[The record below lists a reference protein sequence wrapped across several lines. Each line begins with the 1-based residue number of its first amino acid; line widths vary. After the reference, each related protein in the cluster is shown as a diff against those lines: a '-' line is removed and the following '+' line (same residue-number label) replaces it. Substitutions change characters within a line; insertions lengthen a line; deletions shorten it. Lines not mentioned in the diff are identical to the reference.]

1 MMERLSSG
9 AERLDAIL
17 GGGLLRNSVN
27 MIMGLPGSGKTILA
41 QQYLLRNS
49 TPEHPGVFLSTVSEP
64 LDKILRYGQGLSFFD
79 SKLVGSSVFYE
90 DVGVRLNDDGLPGV
104 LDHVTEVLKRRQPGI
119 IVVDSFKAL
128 HPYADDG
135 SHYRRFL
142 HDLAGRLSALPVTSF
157 WIGEYAALEL
167 SEAAEFAVADAIMS
181 LTTERTAERE
191 LRVLQVLKLRGSTFL
206 SGKHAYRISEEGID
220 VFPRLADPAEQPFY
234 SLDGDGDRI
243 STGISLL
250 DGMLED
256 GYFQGASTL
265 VAGPSGSGKTL
276 MALHFV
282 FNGAEHGERALIAT
296 FQENPTQ
303 LERIVQGFGWSI
315 DHPNIDVMYRTPVDM
330 YLDEWVYE
338 LLEAVER
345 TGAKRVMID
354 SMGDLRASSG
364 DEIRFREHNYSLL
377 QRLSRQGVSLIMTQE
392 VSELFG
398 VTRLSEY
405 GISHLS
411 DNVVLLQFLR
421 GESQVKRAVTVMKT
435 RGSAHDPAIRQF
447 EITREGFVL
456 GEAFSPAQ
464 SLL

>member
-1 MMERLSSG
+1 MTERLSSG
-9 AERLDAIL
+9 AKRLDAIL
-17 GGGLLRNSVN
+17 GGGLLRNSLN
-27 MIMGLPGSGKTILA
+27 MLMGLPGSGKTILA
-41 QQYLLRNS
+41 QQYLLCNA

-79 SKLVGSSVFYE
+79 SKVVGSSVFYE

-119 IVVDSFKAL
+119 LVVDSFKAL
-128 HPYADDG
+128 HPYADSG
-135 SHYRRFL
+135 GHYRRFL
-142 HDLAGRLSALPVTSF
+142 HDLAGRLSVLPVTSF
-157 WIGEYAALEL
+157 WVGEYGAHEL
-167 SEAAEFAVADAIMS
+167 SEAAEFAVADAILS

-220 VFPRLADPAEQPFY
+220 VFPRLADPAQQPSY
-234 SLDGDGDRI
+234 NLDGDRI
-243 STGISLL
+243 STGIPLL
-250 DGMLED
+250 DGMLGD
-256 GYFQGASTL
+256 GYFNGASTL

-276 MALHFV
+276 MGLHFV

-315 DHPNIDVMYRTPVDM
+315 NHPNIDVMYRTPVDM
-330 YLDEWVYE
+330 YLDEWVHE

-354 SMGDLRASSG
+354 SMGDLRAASA
-364 DEIRFREHNYSLL
+364 DEIRFREYNYSLL

-435 RGSAHDPAIRQF
+435 RGSAHDPTIRQF
-447 EITREGFVL
+447 EITGEGFVL
-456 GEAFSPAQ
+456 GEVFSPAQ

>member
-1 MMERLSSG
+1 MTERLSSG
-9 AERLDAIL
+9 AERLDVIL
-17 GGGLLRNSVN
+17 GGGLLRNSLN

-41 QQYLLRNS
+41 QQYLLGTATEER
-49 TPEHPGVFLSTVSEP
+49 PGVYLSTVSEP
-64 LDKILRYGQGLSFFD
+64 LGKILRYGQGLSFFD
-79 SKLVGSSVFYE
+79 SKSVGTSVFYE
-90 DVGVRLNDDGLPGV
+90 DVGGRLNDDGLPGV
-104 LDHVTEVLKRRQPGI
+104 LEHVTDLLKRRQPSI
-119 IVVDSFKAL
+119 LVLDSFKAL
-128 HPYADDG
+128 HSYADNSG
-135 SHYRRFL
+135 HYRRFL

-157 WIGEYAALEL
+157 WVGEYGAHEL
-167 SEAAEFAVADAIMS
+167 SEAAEFAVADAIIS

-206 SGKHAYRISEEGID
+206 SGKHAYRISEGGID
-220 VFPRLADPAEQPFY
+220 VFPRFADPADQPTY
-234 SLDGDGDRI
+234 RLDGDRI

-250 DGMLED
+250 DGMLEE

-276 MALHFV
+276 MGLHFV
-282 FNGAEHGERALIAT
+282 FNGAQHGERALIAT
-296 FQENPTQ
+296 FQENPIQ
-303 LERIVQGFGWSI
+303 LERVVQGFGWSL
-315 DHPNIDVMYRTPVDM
+315 DHPGIDVMYRAPVDI
-330 YLDEWVYE
+330 YVDEWVYE

-345 TGAKRVMID
+345 TGARRVMVD
-354 SMGDLRASSG
+354 SMGDLRAASG
-364 DEIRFREHNYSLL
+364 DEIRFREYNYSLL

-392 VSELFG
+392 VPELFG

-447 EITREGFVL
+447 EITGEGFEL
-456 GEAFSPAQ
+456 GEAFLPAQ

>member
-1 MMERLSSG
+1 MTERLSSG

-17 GGGLLRNSVN
+17 GGGLLSNSLN

-41 QQYLLRNS
+41 QQYLLGNA
-49 TPEHPGVFLSTVSEP
+49 TEEHPGVYLSTVSEP

-79 SKLVGSSVFYE
+79 SKMVGTSVFYE
-90 DVGVRLNDDGLPGV
+90 DVGGRLNDDGLPGV
-104 LDHVTEVLKRRQPGI
+104 LEHVTDLLKRRQPGI
-119 IVVDSFKAL
+119 LVVDSFKAL
-128 HPYADDG
+128 HPYADNSG
-135 SHYRRFL
+135 HYRRFL

-157 WIGEYAALEL
+157 WVGEYGAHEL
-167 SEAAEFAVADAIMS
+167 SEAAEFAVADAIIS

-191 LRVLQVLKLRGSTFL
+191 LRMLQVLKLRGSTFL
-206 SGKHAYRISEEGID
+206 SGKHAYRISEGGID
-220 VFPRLADPAEQPFY
+220 VFPRLADPTEQPSY
-234 SLDGDGDRI
+234 RLDGDRI
-243 STGISLL
+243 STGIPLL

-276 MALHFV
+276 MGLHFA

-303 LERIVQGFGWSI
+303 LERVVQGFGWSL
-315 DHPNIDVMYRTPVDM
+315 DHPDIDVMYRTPVDM

-338 LLEAVER
+338 LLEAIER
-345 TGAKRVMID
+345 TGARRVMID
-354 SMGDLRASSG
+354 SMGDLRAASG
-364 DEIRFREHNYSLL
+364 DEIRFREYNYSLL

-398 VTRLSEY
+398 VSRLSEY

-447 EITREGFVL
+447 EITREGFEL
-456 GEAFSPAQ
+456 GEEFSPAQ

>member
-1 MMERLSSG
+1 MTERLSSG
-9 AERLDAIL
+9 AERLDVIL
-17 GGGLLRNSVN
+17 GGGLLRNSLN

-41 QQYLLRNS
+41 QQYLLGNATEER
-49 TPEHPGVFLSTVSEP
+49 PGVYLSTVSEP
-64 LDKILRYGQGLSFFD
+64 LAKILRYGQGLSFFD
-79 SKLVGSSVFYE
+79 SKSVGTSVFYE
-90 DVGVRLNDDGLPGV
+90 DVGGRLNDGGLPGV
-104 LDHVTEVLKRRQPGI
+104 LEHVTNLLKRRQPSI
-119 IVVDSFKAL
+119 LVVDSFKAL
-128 HPYADDG
+128 HPYADNSG
-135 SHYRRFL
+135 HYRRFL

-157 WIGEYAALEL
+157 WVGEYGAHEL
-167 SEAAEFAVADAIMS
+167 SEAAEFAVADAIIS

-206 SGKHAYRISEEGID
+206 SGKHAYRISEGGID
-220 VFPRLADPAEQPFY
+220 VFPRLADPAEQPTY
-234 SLDGDGDRI
+234 RLDGDRI

-250 DGMLED
+250 DGMLEE

-276 MALHFV
+276 MGLHFV

-303 LERIVQGFGWSI
+303 LERVVQGFGWSL
-315 DHPNIDVMYRTPVDM
+315 DHPGIDVMYRAPVDM
-330 YLDEWVYE
+330 YVDEWVYE
-338 LLEAVER
+338 LLEAVDR
-345 TGAKRVMID
+345 TGARRVMVD
-354 SMGDLRASSG
+354 SMGDLRAASG
-364 DEIRFREHNYSLL
+364 DEIRFREYNYSLL

-392 VSELFG
+392 VPELFG

-447 EITREGFVL
+447 EITGEGFEL
-456 GEAFSPAQ
+456 GEAFLPAQ

>member
-1 MMERLSSG
+1 
-9 AERLDAIL
+9 
-17 GGGLLRNSVN
+17 
-27 MIMGLPGSGKTILA
+27 
-41 QQYLLRNS
+41 
-49 TPEHPGVFLSTVSEP
+49 
-64 LDKILRYGQGLSFFD
+64 
-79 SKLVGSSVFYE
+79 
-90 DVGVRLNDDGLPGV
+90 V
-104 LDHVTEVLKRRQPGI
+104 LEHVTDLLKRRQPGI
-119 IVVDSFKAL
+119 LVLDSFKAL
-128 HPYADDG
+128 HSYADNSG
-135 SHYRRFL
+135 HYRRFL

-157 WIGEYAALEL
+157 WVGEYGAHEL
-167 SEAAEFAVADAIMS
+167 SEAAEFAVADAIIS

-206 SGKHAYRISEEGID
+206 SGKHAYRISEGGID
-220 VFPRLADPAEQPFY
+220 VFPRLADPADQPTY
-234 SLDGDGDRI
+234 RLDGDRI

-250 DGMLED
+250 DGMLEE

-276 MALHFV
+276 MGLHFV
-282 FNGAEHGERALIAT
+282 FNGAQHGERALIAT
-296 FQENPTQ
+296 FQENPIQ
-303 LERIVQGFGWSI
+303 LERVVQGFGWSL
-315 DHPNIDVMYRTPVDM
+315 DHPGIDVMYRAPVDI
-330 YLDEWVYE
+330 YVDEWVYE

-345 TGAKRVMID
+345 TGARRVMVD
-354 SMGDLRASSG
+354 SMGDLRAASG
-364 DEIRFREHNYSLL
+364 DEIRFREYNYSLL

-392 VSELFG
+392 VPELFG

-447 EITREGFVL
+447 EITGEGFEL
-456 GEAFSPAQ
+456 GEAFLPAQ